1 MEEFEGH
8 PPPHS
13 AALLFCSI
21 IFLIPSSDSRY
32 KNEVLVDG
40 KLNLDINNQND

>member
-8 PPPHS
+8 PHS
-13 AALLFCSI
+13 AALLDCSI
-21 IFLIPSSDSRY
+21 IFLIPPSDSRY